1 MGTKAGNF
9 TVVENNPLKTQ
20 NVFNNNQIGHLTW
33 ILVLWKNAT
42 FLIQFKY
49 CGYFRKGRSLHWNH
63 SVGEPLKK
71 KSQETHI
78 TIVSSVLMSLQKE
91 QKQFSEETYSCT
103 ELLTTIEKERKGRVA
118 KEKKTKKN
126 AAMERQKSVVYLQG
140 KYGLVIWLYP
150 LELYI
155 YTSRDFSNWTQ
166 HNGYSITK

>member
-1 MGTKAGNF
+1 M
-9 TVVENNPLKTQ
+9 P
-20 NVFNNNQIGHLTW
+20 VFLSSD
-33 ILVLWKNAT
+33 LWKNAT
-42 FLIQFKY
+42 FLIKFKY
-49 CGYFRKGRSLHWNH
+49 CGCFWG
-63 SVGEPLKK
+63 GEVCTEIIVLESPSK

>member
-20 NVFNNNQIGHLTW
+20 NVFNNNQIGHFTW

-63 SVGEPLKK
+63 SVGEPLKKK

-118 KEKKTKKN
+118 KEKKNEEKCGNGKAKKC
-126 AAMERQKSVVYLQG
+126 SIPPG
-140 KYGLVIWLYP
+140 KIWTCYLVISFRTIH
-150 LELYI
+150 I
-155 YTSRDFSNWTQ
+155 Y
-166 HNGYSITK
+166 

>member
-1 MGTKAGNF
+1 M
-9 TVVENNPLKTQ
+9 P
-20 NVFNNNQIGHLTW
+20 VFLISD
-33 ILVLWKNAT
+33 LWKNAT
-42 FLIQFKY
+42 FWNTIQILWILL
-49 CGYFRKGRSLHWNH
+49 RGRSLHWNH

-155 YTSRDFSNWTQ
+155 YTCRDFSNWTQ

>member
-118 KEKKTKKN
+118 KEKKNEEKCGNGKAKKC
-126 AAMERQKSVVYLQG
+126 SIPPG
-140 KYGLVIWLYP
+140 KIWTCYLVISFRTIH
-150 LELYI
+150 I
-155 YTSRDFSNWTQ
+155 Y
-166 HNGYSITK
+166 